1 MAASAWTPV
10 DESVSAWKPVAE
22 ATSASSTQPG
32 FLDREIPLT
41 SHTAAT
47 ESGLQSIGRGVR
59 DAVKGTWNQIAQPPQ
74 DDAEK
79 AIGAIGPAALPL
91 YRTLRGIGHTAQD
104 ALQMVGAVHDIN
116 ESADPLG
123 TYAKAAQE
131 IAGQG
136 AGQALTA
143 LATEGAAKA
152 APAIADTLGSSTKM
166 TAPIRTA
173 VRATNKVLE
182 KAPGSIGASVGAGV
196 GHATGIPGAAEV
208 GGAAGYA
215 LGKELLPQV
224 KIPGEHFGLPDSVEG
239 GPESAPE
246 YQPPAVAPAKA
257 AAPPAAA
264 PPAAAPQ
271 STATPAAVEKQL
283 NDALGGKPLQPGVS
297 LRNQGKVPAA
307 ASLPE
312 GFTPVES
319 SSVLKGYKYDPA
331 SQQFDA
337 ITNNG
342 QRFRHGE
349 VTPDQFKAFEDADS
363 KGKAWNDLRNGP
375 GVTPLGKVDANGVLQ
390 ARKPIAARS
399 VVVDP
404 ETGKPEFS
412 DVLAAK
418 QNAAPPAAEPKA
430 AAAAAGAGGEDLTSL
445 LQQSLD
451 QVKVPKGGVQ
461 ASAAPGDLMKR
472 WGVDES
478 SIADTDRNLRGMN
491 EAQSQQY
498 IDKLAASYKN
508 GRAVEPVLETRDA
521 ENNIVSVDGRH
532 RAIAA
537 QKAGIDRIPVIVRRM
552 PKVETT
558 Q

>member
-10 DESVSAWKPVAE
+10 DESASAWKPVPE
-22 ATSASSTQPG
+22 STSASSSQPG

-116 ESADPLG
+116 ASTDPLG

-152 APAIADTLGSSTKM
+152 APAAIDAVKSGAAVDAV
-166 TAPIRTA
+166 APV
-173 VRATNKVLE
+173 VRATARGVNKALTKVPEL
-182 KAPGSIGASVGAGV
+182 AGGAAGFAA
-196 GHATGIPGAAEV
+196 GHATGIPEAGVAGALAGRLV
-208 GGAAGYA
+208 GKSVG
-215 LGKELLPQV
+215 ETLPSLRV
-224 KIPGEHFGLPDSVEG
+224 PGEGFGLPDTVEG

-246 YQPPAVAPAKA
+246 YQPPAAAPAKA
-257 AAPPAAA
+257 AA
-264 PPAAAPQ
+264 
-271 STATPAAVEKQL
+271 STATPQPTATSAAVEKQL

-297 LRNQGKVPAA
+297 LRNQGKVSAA

-331 SQQFDA
+331 TQEFDA

-363 KGKAWNDLRNGP
+363 KGKAWNDLRNSP
-375 GVTPLGKVDANGVLQ
+375 GVTPLGKVDSTGKLQ
-390 ARKPIAARS
+390 PRVKPQFMRS
-399 VVVDP
+399 VEIDP
-404 ETGKPEFS
+404 ATGRPEFS

-418 QNAAPPAAEPKA
+418 QNAAPAAEPKA
-430 AAAAAGAGGEDLTSL
+430 AAAAAGASGEDLTSL

-451 QVKVPKGGVQ
+451 QLKVPKGGVQ
-461 ASAAPGDLMKR
+461 ASAAPADLMKR

-552 PKVETT
+552 PKVGTP